1 MTVLISGTELAE
13 RLEEAIGGC
22 VDGSDEFQ
30 VWVKPEQLIEI
41 CRFLK
46 ETPNLAFDFLSSVTA
61 VDYVEHF
68 ELVYH
73 LTSMG
78 FNHRTILKAR
88 VFGRLAPEVP
98 SIASSSDQLPNSP
111 PTGQCKGLLVP
122 LHLQPK
128 DPVRPP
134 RFARS
139 DWNRIR
145 HFRYRKSGGQIPC
158 PFVKDQNVLAGGPP

>member
-13 RLEEAIGGC
+13 RLEEAIGGS
-22 VDGSDEFQ
+22 VDRSDEFQ
-30 VWVKPEQLIEI
+30 VWVKSEQLIEI

-98 SIASSSDQLPNSP
+98 SIASVWRGAELQEREIWDLMGIKFLDHPNLKRIMLWEGFP
-111 PTGQCKGLLVP
+111 GHPHRKD
-122 LHLQPK
+122 HL
-128 DPVRPP
+128 
-134 RFARS
+134 
-139 DWNRIR
+139 
-145 HFRYRKSGGQIPC
+145 GG
-158 PFVKDQNVLAGGPP
+158 